1 MEIIEVVS
9 MRLFRE
15 KKERKRER
23 ERATMFVCNRAP
35 CSRDHFF
42 ETFDVS
48 LSSTTDASSV
58 RSIKA
63 IVSKRYRRPKSSV
76 NNPISLLILNLKNGL
91 RSYVCSFRGISSK
104 AILLKKHTQN

>member
-23 ERATMFVCNRAP
+23 ERATMFVCNSAP

-48 LSSTTDASSV
+48 LSSTTDASSFC
-58 RSIKA
+58 SIKA
-63 IVSKRYRRPKSSV
+63 IVSNKRYHRRPKSSV

-91 RSYVCSFRGISSK
+91 RSYVVFEASHQR
-104 AILLKKHTQN
+104 QY

>member
-15 KKERKRER
+15 KERER
-23 ERATMFVCNRAP
+23 ERATMFVCNSAP

-58 RSIKA
+58 CSIKA
-63 IVSKRYRRPKSSV
+63 IVSNKRYHRRPKSSV

-91 RSYVCSFRGISSK
+91 RSYVVFEASHQR
-104 AILLKKHTQN
+104 QY

>member
-1 MEIIEVVS
+1 
-9 MRLFRE
+9 
-15 KKERKRER
+15 
-23 ERATMFVCNRAP
+23 MFVCNSAA

-58 RSIKA
+58 CSIKA
-63 IVSKRYRRPKSSV
+63 IVSNKRYRRPKSSV

-91 RSYVCSFRGISSK
+91 RSYVVFEASHQR
-104 AILLKKHTQN
+104 QY

>member
-42 ETFDVS
+42 ETFDV
-48 LSSTTDASSV
+48 
-58 RSIKA
+58 
-63 IVSKRYRRPKSSV
+63 P
-76 NNPISLLILNLKNGL
+76 LLYDG
-91 RSYVCSFRGISSK
+91 RFERFRGISSK
-104 AILLKKHTQN
+104 AIILKKHTLFNSAETRGKETL